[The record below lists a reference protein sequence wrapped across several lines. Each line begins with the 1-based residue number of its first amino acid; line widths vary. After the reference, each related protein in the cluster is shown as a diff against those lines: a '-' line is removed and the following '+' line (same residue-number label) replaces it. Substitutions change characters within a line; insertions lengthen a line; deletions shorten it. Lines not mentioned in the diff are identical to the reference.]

1 LVSQELDSGPCEHV
15 TIASSIGALELEPG
29 KGQKHMKK
37 MIDLTKQMQTEC

>member
-1 LVSQELDSGPCEHV
+1 M

-37 MIDLTKQMQTEC
+37 MIDRTKQMQTEC